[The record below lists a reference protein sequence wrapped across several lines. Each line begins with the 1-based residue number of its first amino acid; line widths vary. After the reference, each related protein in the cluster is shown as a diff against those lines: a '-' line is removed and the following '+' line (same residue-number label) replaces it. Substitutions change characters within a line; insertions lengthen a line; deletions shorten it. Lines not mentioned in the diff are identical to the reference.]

1 MWFVSRIRMPLA
13 ALGVLGVITLAVLDV
28 PGWVRW
34 SATGV
39 FVIGMALY
47 FRIGTP
53 TGRPVPIAAPVR
65 GSWVALNSPS
75 SRVPSH
81 GIQAWAQ
88 AYAVDLVCEPADR
101 SRPGFGWWPLVRRP
115 GAFPGFGQP
124 VLAPVTGDV
133 VRAYGAARDHLSRTS
148 PIALLYLLV
157 ESVRELLGP
166 LGVLGN
172 YVVIRRD
179 ERTFVLVAHLRRAR
193 CGWSVEIGSSP
204 VRRLASAGTPATRPS
219 PTSTSRPWTGRAP
232 GSRPGGRCSSTA
244 ASLPR
249 TDVGWWSP
257 QPGGPPLMRRTDDRS
272 DDGRRGINERGCLVK
287 GRVAGA
293 GTAGNTRKPGRR
305 TRR

>member
-1 MWFVSRIRMPLA
+1 MWFLSRIRMPLA
-13 ALGVLGVITLAVLDV
+13 ALGVLGVITLAVLDA

-166 LGVLGN
+166 RGVLGN

-179 ERTFVLVAHLRRAR
+179 DRTFVLVAHLRRGSLRVVRGDRVESGTAIGE
-193 CGWSVEIGSSP
+193 CGNSGNSTEPHLHIQAMDRPSVWIAAGRPLLIDGREPPANG
-204 VRRLASAGTPATRPS
+204 RRLVVPAT
-219 PTSTSRPWTGRAP
+219 GRSAP
-232 GSRPGGRCSSTA
+232 HEG
-244 ASLPR
+244 
-249 TDVGWWSP
+249 
-257 QPGGPPLMRRTDDRS
+257 DR
-272 DDGRRGINERGCLVK
+272 
-287 GRVAGA
+287 
-293 GTAGNTRKPGRR
+293 
-305 TRR
+305 